1 LIPLTTAVVL
11 LGVIVALH
19 VLLTFGLVTKIRE
32 LQQHGGGLPA
42 RDPDLPQ
49 PGLVVG
55 SFSVTD
61 VDGGEITEAELSGP
75 ARVGFFAAGCA
86 PCTTLSDA
94 LAADP
99 PVEPFI
105 AFVDGDPGAGNTER
119 LLAKLGGLGRVARI
133 DVDNPVISA
142 FAVTSFPT
150 LLHTHSG
157 VVTASGSR
165 LSHFADTPSLVA

>member
-1 LIPLTTAVVL
+1 MILLTTAVVL
-11 LGVIVALH
+11 LGVIVVLH

-49 PGLVVG
+49 AGLVVRP
-55 SFSVTD
+55 FSVTD
-61 VDGGEITEAELSGP
+61 VDGVEITEAALDGP
-75 ARVGFFAAGCA
+75 VRVGFFAAGCA

-105 AFVDGDPGAGNTER
+105 ALVDGDPEADITKR
-119 LLAKLGGLGRVARI
+119 LLAKLGGVGRVALI
-133 DVDNPVISA
+133 DVGHPVITA
-142 FAVTSFPT
+142 FAITSFPT

-165 LSHFADTPSLVA
+165 MSHFADTPSLVA